1 LDWLVEHALWLAT
14 MGVLILGS
22 AFFSSSEAALFYL
35 NRRQRRRLASGNRA
49 QRLAARLLAQ
59 PDRLLTAVLF
69 WNLVINLAY
78 FTLASILS
86 ISLESAGRPA
96 EAGVMALGSL
106 VTLIVFSEMLPK
118 SLAVLRPEALAM
130 LAAPA
135 LATAVRLLDPVL
147 PVLRTANLVSR
158 RLLWPTFRPEPYLQV
173 RDLERAVQLSTG
185 DVTLLDQERVVLESI
200 VLLSELRTDELMR
213 PRTQVLVFRPPVRLA
228 DLQGQLT
235 PSGYLL
241 VTEPE
246 SDEVTGAIALRELCS
261 IPEEH
266 LENYAEPV
274 VYVPWCTT
282 VAEALQTMQRRNRRV
297 SAVVNEYGETIG
309 ILTLDDILETI
320 FGSEPSR
327 SERLLRRPAIRKV
340 DSRRWEVNGITSL
353 RRLAR
358 HFGVP
363 RPPSKSVTV
372 DGAVQE
378 TLERLPQVGDVC
390 RFGPF
395 EFKVLE
401 ATPRGQLLVELTL
414 AEQSEEAT

>member
-1 LDWLVEHALWLAT
+1 MHWLVEHAPWLAT

-35 NRRQRRRLASGNRA
+35 NRQQRRRLASGNRA

-69 WNLVINLAY
+69 WNLVTNLAY

-86 ISLESAGRPA
+86 IRLETAGRPA
-96 EAGVMALGSL
+96 EAGAMALVAL
-106 VTLIVFSEMLPK
+106 VALIALSEMLPK
-118 SLAVLRPEALAM
+118 SLAVLNPQGLAM
-130 LAAPA
+130 LAAPP

-147 PVLRTANLVSR
+147 PVLRAANLASR
-158 RLLWPTFRPEPYLQV
+158 RLLWPSFRPEPYLQV
-173 RDLERAVQLSTG
+173 RDLERAVRLSTA
-185 DVTLLDQERVVLESI
+185 DATLLEQERKVLESI
-200 VLLSELRTDELMR
+200 VLLSELRADELMR
-213 PRTQVLVFRPPVRLA
+213 PRTQVQVFRPPVRLA
-228 DLQGQLT
+228 DLQGRLT

-241 VTEPE
+241 VTEPDN
-246 SDEVTGAIALRELCS
+246 DEVAGAIALRELCS

-274 VYVPWCTT
+274 VYVPWSTT
-282 VAEALQTMQRRNRRV
+282 VAEALETMQRRSRRV
-297 SAVVNEYGETIG
+297 AAVVNEYGETIG

-320 FGSEPSR
+320 FGAAPSR
-327 SERLLRRPAIRKV
+327 SERLLRRPAV
-340 DSRRWEVNGITSL
+340 DQVDAHRWQVNGITSL

-372 DGAVQE
+372 EGAVQE
-378 TLERLPQVGDVC
+378 TLGRLPQVGDCC

-395 EFKVLE
+395 QFKVLE
-401 ATPRGQLLVELTL
+401 ATPRGQLRIELTL
-414 AEQSEEAT
+414 AEQPEEAQ

>member
-1 LDWLVEHALWLAT
+1 LDWLVEHAPWLAI

-35 NRRQRRRLASGNRA
+35 NRQQRRRLASGNRA
-49 QRLAARLLAQ
+49 QRLAAQLLAR

-78 FTLASILS
+78 FALASILS
-86 ISLESAGRPA
+86 IGLEKSGRTT
-96 EAGVMALGSL
+96 EAGAMAVGSL
-106 VTLIVFSEMLPK
+106 ITLIVLSEMLPK
-118 SLAVLRPEALAM
+118 SLAVLHPQGLAM
-130 LAAPA
+130 LAAVP
-135 LATAVRLLDPVL
+135 LSTAVRLVDPIL
-147 PVLRTANLVSR
+147 PVLRTVNVVSR
-158 RLLWPTFRPEPYLQV
+158 RLLWPGFQPEPYLRV
-173 RDLERAVQLSTG
+173 RDLERAVQLSRE
-185 DVTLLDQERVVLESI
+185 DATLLAQERRVLENI
-200 VLLSELRTDELMR
+200 VSLSELRADELMR
-213 PRTQVLVFRPPVRLA
+213 PRTQVRVFHPPVRLA

-241 VTEPE
+241 VTEPD
-246 SDEVTGAIALRELCS
+246 SDEVAGGIALRELCN

-282 VAEALQTMQRRNRRV
+282 AAQAFQTMQRHNRRV
-297 SAVVNEYGETIG
+297 AAVVNEYGETVG
-309 ILTLDDILETI
+309 ILTLDDIFQTI
-320 FGSEPSR
+320 FGPEPSR
-327 SERLLRRPAIRKV
+327 SERLLRRPAIVQV
-340 DSRRWEVNGITSL
+340 DENRWEVNGITSL

-358 HFGVP
+358 HFGVA

-372 DGAVQE
+372 EGVIQE

-395 EFKVLE
+395 QFKVLE
-401 ATPRGQLLVELTL
+401 ASSRGQLRVELSLT
-414 AEQSEEAT
+414 EEARKER